1 MEVTIAVI
9 RDTDGDGTPDA
20 EDYDDDD
27 DGNLDS
33 LDNCPSQAGT
43 STLGGYVGCP
53 DADGDGWADLID
65 PFDED
70 PFSMERYRWRWI
82 WR

>member
-9 RDTDGDGTPDA
+9 RDTDGDGTPDT

-70 PFSMERYRWRWI
+70 NTMERYRRRWL
-82 WR
+82 WG